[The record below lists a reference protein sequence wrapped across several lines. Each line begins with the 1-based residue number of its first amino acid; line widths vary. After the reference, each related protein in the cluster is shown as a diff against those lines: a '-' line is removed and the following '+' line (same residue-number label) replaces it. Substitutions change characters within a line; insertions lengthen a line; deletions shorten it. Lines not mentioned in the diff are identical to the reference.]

1 MNIVQILNRVSI
13 YASQLKFVN
22 TVYKGDIY
30 ENLNGHQDTKY
41 GVVNIDIP
49 SVSVNDNLQVMNIYL
64 YYCDRLT
71 QDNTNEY
78 EIKATA
84 ELVLTSIINYL
95 SEIGDVYDGYQ
106 INFFNQTFTDNLAGG
121 YVQIQFETDRILGDC
136 LIDEYKDEPSAILY
150 IVENGEYDTTNYKK
164 VIVNVPSVTTE
175 EITQK
180 EYDALTEY
188 DPYKIYLITE

>member
-1 MNIVQILNRVSI
+1 
-13 YASQLKFVN
+13 
-22 TVYKGDIY
+22 
-30 ENLNGHQDTKY
+30 
-41 GVVNIDIP
+41 
-49 SVSVNDNLQVMNIYL
+49 MNIYL

-71 QDNTNEY
+71 QDNSNEY

-136 LIDEYKDEPSAILY
+136 LIDEYKDEDEKLIERLKEAIRQYEAENAELALLLKEILY
-150 IVENGEYDTTNYKK
+150 KLTAEIV
-164 VIVNVPSVTTE
+164 
-175 EITQK
+175 
-180 EYDALTEY
+180 
-188 DPYKIYLITE
+188 

>member
-1 MNIVQILNRVSI
+1 MNIVQILNSVSN

-30 ENLNGHQDTKY
+30 ENLNGHPDTKY
-41 GVVNIDIP
+41 SVVNIDIP
-49 SVSVNDNLQVMNIYL
+49 SVSINENLQVMNIYL

-71 QDNTNEY
+71 QDNSNEY
-78 EIKATA
+78 EIKSTA

-121 YVQIQFETDRILGDC
+121 YVQIQFETDRILGEC
-136 LIDEYKDEPSAILY
+136 LIDEYKDDDEKLIDRLKEAIHQY
-150 IVENGEYDTTNYKK
+150 EAENVELALLLKDILFRLEGELK
-164 VIVNVPSVTTE
+164 
-175 EITQK
+175 
-180 EYDALTEY
+180 
-188 DPYKIYLITE
+188 

>member
-30 ENLNGHQDTKY
+30 ENLNGHPDTKY

-49 SVSVNDNLQVMNIYL
+49 SVTVNENLQVMNIYL

-78 EIKATA
+78 EIKSTA

-95 SEIGDVYDGYQ
+95 SKIGDVYDGYQ
-106 INFFNQTFTDNLAGG
+106 INFFNQSFTDNLAGG

-136 LIDEYKDEPSAILY
+136 LIDEYEDEDKELIEHLKEAIIKYESENAELALLLKDILFRL
-150 IVENGEYDTTNYKK
+150 EGELK
-164 VIVNVPSVTTE
+164 
-175 EITQK
+175 
-180 EYDALTEY
+180 
-188 DPYKIYLITE
+188 

>member
-30 ENLNGHQDTKY
+30 ENLNGHTDTKY

-49 SVSVNDNLQVMNIYL
+49 SVSVNENLQVMNIYL

-71 QDNTNEY
+71 QDNTNDY
-78 EIKATA
+78 EIKSTA

-95 SEIGDVYDGYQ
+95 SKIGDVYDGYQ

-121 YVQIQFETDRILGDC
+121 YVQIQFETNRILGDC
-136 LIDEYKDEPSAILY
+136 LIDEYKDDDEELIDRLKEVIRQYEKENEELALLLKEILFKLTAE
-150 IVENGEYDTTNYKK
+150 IV
-164 VIVNVPSVTTE
+164 
-175 EITQK
+175 
-180 EYDALTEY
+180 
-188 DPYKIYLITE
+188 

>member
-1 MNIVQILNRVSI
+1 MNIVQILNSVSK

-22 TVYKGDIY
+22 TVYSGDIY
-30 ENLNGHQDTKY
+30 ENLNGHTDTKY

-49 SVSVNDNLQVMNIYL
+49 SVNINENLQVMNIYL

-78 EIKATA
+78 EIKSTS

-106 INFFNQTFTDNLAGG
+106 INFFNQSFTDNLAGG
-121 YVQIQFETDRILGDC
+121 YVQVQFETTRILGDC
-136 LIDEYKDEPSAILY
+136 LIDKYIEDDDDLIERLKEAIRQYEEENAELALLLKE
-150 IVENGEYDTTNYKK
+150 ILFRLNGEIEN
-164 VIVNVPSVTTE
+164 
-175 EITQK
+175 
-180 EYDALTEY
+180 
-188 DPYKIYLITE
+188 

>member
-30 ENLNGHQDTKY
+30 ENLNGHTDTKY

-49 SVSVNDNLQVMNIYL
+49 SVTVNENLQVMNIYL

-95 SEIGDVYDGYQ
+95 SKIGDVYDGYQ

-136 LIDEYKDEPSAILY
+136 LIDEYKDEDKQLIEDLKEAIIKY
-150 IVENGEYDTTNYKK
+150 EAENAELALLLKDILFRLEGELK
-164 VIVNVPSVTTE
+164 
-175 EITQK
+175 
-180 EYDALTEY
+180 
-188 DPYKIYLITE
+188 

>member
-30 ENLNGHQDTKY
+30 ENLNGHPDTKY

-49 SVSVNDNLQVMNIYL
+49 SVSVNENLQVMNIYL

-71 QDNTNEY
+71 QDNSNDY

-121 YVQIQFETDRILGDC
+121 YVQIQFETDRILEDC
-136 LIDEYKDEPSAILY
+136 LIDEYQDEDKELIEHLKEAIQQYESENAELALLLKDILFRL
-150 IVENGEYDTTNYKK
+150 EGELK
-164 VIVNVPSVTTE
+164 
-175 EITQK
+175 
-180 EYDALTEY
+180 
-188 DPYKIYLITE
+188 

>member
-1 MNIVQILNRVSI
+1 MNIVQILNRVSL

-30 ENLNGHQDTKY
+30 ENLNGHPDTKY
-41 GVVNIDIP
+41 SVVNIDIP
-49 SVSVNDNLQVMNIYL
+49 SVTVNENLQVMNIYL

-78 EIKATA
+78 EIKSTS

-106 INFFNQTFTDNLAGG
+106 IIFFNQSFTDNLAGG

-136 LIDEYKDEPSAILY
+136 LIDEYKDNDEELIDRLKEAIRKYEAENAELSLLLKDILY
-150 IVENGEYDTTNYKK
+150 KLTAEIV
-164 VIVNVPSVTTE
+164 
-175 EITQK
+175 
-180 EYDALTEY
+180 
-188 DPYKIYLITE
+188 

>member
-1 MNIVQILNRVSI
+1 MNIVQILNKIST

-30 ENLNGHQDTKY
+30 ENLNGHTDIKY

-49 SVSVNDNLQVMNIYL
+49 SITINENLQVMDIYI
-64 YYCDRLT
+64 YYADRLL
-71 QDNTNEY
+71 QSDTNEY
-78 EIKATA
+78 EIKSTS

-95 SEIGDVYDGYQ
+95 SEIGEVYDGYQ
-106 INFFNQTFTDNLAGG
+106 INFFNQSFTDNLAGG
-121 YVQIQFETDRILGDC
+121 YVKIQFETDRILGDC
-136 LIDEYKDEPSAILY
+136 LIDDYEEEIPTLLIT
-150 IVENGEYDTTNYKK
+150 ENGEFDVTDYKK

-175 EITQK
+175 EITQE

>member
-30 ENLNGHQDTKY
+30 ENLNGHPDTKY

-49 SVSVNDNLQVMNIYL
+49 SVTINENLQVMDIYL

-71 QDNTNEY
+71 QDNTNDY
-78 EIKATA
+78 EIKSTA

-95 SEIGDVYDGYQ
+95 SKIGDVYDGYQ

-121 YVQIQFETDRILGDC
+121 YVQIQFETNRILGEC
-136 LIDEYKDEPSAILY
+136 LIDEYKEDDENLIEQLKEAIRQYEKENAELALLLKEILY
-150 IVENGEYDTTNYKK
+150 KLSGE
-164 VIVNVPSVTTE
+164 VL
-175 EITQK
+175 Q
-180 EYDALTEY
+180 
-188 DPYKIYLITE
+188 

>member
-1 MNIVQILNRVSI
+1 MNIVQILNRVSN

-22 TVYKGDIY
+22 TVCKGDIY
-30 ENLNGHQDTKY
+30 ENLNGHTDTKY
-41 GVVNIDIP
+41 SVVNIDIP
-49 SVSVNDNLQVMNIYL
+49 SVTVNGNLQVMNIYL

-71 QDNTNEY
+71 QDNSNDY

-95 SEIGDVYDGYQ
+95 SKIGDVYDGYQ

-136 LIDEYKDEPSAILY
+136 LIDEYKDEHEELIEHLKEAIIKY
-150 IVENGEYDTTNYKK
+150 EAENAELALLLKDILFRLEGELK
-164 VIVNVPSVTTE
+164 
-175 EITQK
+175 
-180 EYDALTEY
+180 
-188 DPYKIYLITE
+188 

>member
-1 MNIVQILNRVSI
+1 MNIVQILNSVSN

-30 ENLNGHQDTKY
+30 ENLNGHPDTKY
-41 GVVNIDIP
+41 SVVNIDIP
-49 SVSVNDNLQVMNIYL
+49 SVTVNENLQVMNIYL

-71 QDNTNEY
+71 QDNSNEY
-78 EIKATA
+78 EIKSTA

-136 LIDEYKDEPSAILY
+136 LIDEYKDKDEELIDRLKEAIRKYEAENAELALLLNEILY
-150 IVENGEYDTTNYKK
+150 KLTAEIV
-164 VIVNVPSVTTE
+164 
-175 EITQK
+175 
-180 EYDALTEY
+180 
-188 DPYKIYLITE
+188 

>member
-30 ENLNGHQDTKY
+30 ENLNGHPDTKY

-49 SVSVNDNLQVMNIYL
+49 SVTINENLQVMDIYL

-71 QDNTNEY
+71 QDNTNDY
-78 EIKATA
+78 EIKSTA

-95 SEIGDVYDGYQ
+95 SKIGDVYDGYQ

-121 YVQIQFETDRILGDC
+121 YVQIQFETNRILGEC
-136 LIDEYKDEPSAILY
+136 LIDEYKDDDEKLIERLEEAIRQYEEENKELALLLKEILY
-150 IVENGEYDTTNYKK
+150 KLTGE
-164 VIVNVPSVTTE
+164 VL
-175 EITQK
+175 Q
-180 EYDALTEY
+180 
-188 DPYKIYLITE
+188 

>member
-1 MNIVQILNRVSI
+1 MNIVQILNRVSN

-22 TVYKGDIY
+22 TVFKGDIY
-30 ENLNGHQDTKY
+30 ENLNGHPDTKY
-41 GVVNIDIP
+41 GVVNIDVP
-49 SVSVNDNLQVMNIYL
+49 SVTVNENLQVMNIYL

-71 QDNTNEY
+71 QDNSNDY

-106 INFFNQTFTDNLAGG
+106 IIFFNQTFTDNLAGG

-136 LIDEYKDEPSAILY
+136 LIDEYQDEDEKLIERLKEVIQQYEEDNEELALLLKEILFKLTAE
-150 IVENGEYDTTNYKK
+150 IV
-164 VIVNVPSVTTE
+164 
-175 EITQK
+175 
-180 EYDALTEY
+180 
-188 DPYKIYLITE
+188 

>member
-1 MNIVQILNRVSI
+1 MNIVQILNKVSI
-13 YASQLKFVN
+13 YTSQLKFVN

-30 ENLNGHQDTKY
+30 ENLNGHPDTKY

-49 SVSVNDNLQVMNIYL
+49 SVSVNENLQVMNIYL

-136 LIDEYKDEPSAILY
+136 LIDEYKDDDEELIERLKEAIRKY
-150 IVENGEYDTTNYKK
+150 EEENAELALLLKDILFRLEGELK
-164 VIVNVPSVTTE
+164 
-175 EITQK
+175 
-180 EYDALTEY
+180 
-188 DPYKIYLITE
+188 

>member
-13 YASQLKFVN
+13 YASQLKLVN

-30 ENLNGHQDTKY
+30 ENLNGHPDTKY

-49 SVSVNDNLQVMNIYL
+49 SVTVNENLQVMNIYL

-78 EIKATA
+78 EIKSTA

-95 SEIGDVYDGYQ
+95 SKIGDVYDGYQ
-106 INFFNQTFTDNLAGG
+106 INFFN
-121 YVQIQFETDRILGDC
+121 
-136 LIDEYKDEPSAILY
+136 
-150 IVENGEYDTTNYKK
+150 
-164 VIVNVPSVTTE
+164 
-175 EITQK
+175 
-180 EYDALTEY
+180 
-188 DPYKIYLITE
+188 

>member
-1 MNIVQILNRVSI
+1 MNIVQILTRVSI

-30 ENLNGHQDTKY
+30 ENLNGHPDTKY

-49 SVSVNDNLQVMNIYL
+49 SVSVNENLQVMNIYL

-78 EIKATA
+78 EIKSTA

-121 YVQIQFETDRILGDC
+121 YVQIQFETNRILGDC
-136 LIDEYKDEPSAILY
+136 LIDEYEDEDRDLIERLKEAIRQYEEENAELTLLLKDILFRL
-150 IVENGEYDTTNYKK
+150 EGELK
-164 VIVNVPSVTTE
+164 
-175 EITQK
+175 
-180 EYDALTEY
+180 
-188 DPYKIYLITE
+188 

>member
-30 ENLNGHQDTKY
+30 ENLNGHPDTKY

-49 SVSVNDNLQVMNIYL
+49 SVTVNENLQVMNIYL

-136 LIDEYKDEPSAILY
+136 LIDEYQDEDKELIEHLKEAIIKYETENAELALLLKDILFRL
-150 IVENGEYDTTNYKK
+150 EGELK
-164 VIVNVPSVTTE
+164 
-175 EITQK
+175 
-180 EYDALTEY
+180 
-188 DPYKIYLITE
+188 

>member
-30 ENLNGHQDTKY
+30 ENLNGHADTKY

-49 SVSVNDNLQVMNIYL
+49 SVTVNENLQVMNIYL

-71 QDNTNEY
+71 QDNTNDY
-78 EIKATA
+78 EIKSTA

-95 SEIGDVYDGYQ
+95 SKIGDVYDGYQ
-106 INFFNQTFTDNLAGG
+106 INFFN
-121 YVQIQFETDRILGDC
+121 
-136 LIDEYKDEPSAILY
+136 
-150 IVENGEYDTTNYKK
+150 
-164 VIVNVPSVTTE
+164 
-175 EITQK
+175 
-180 EYDALTEY
+180 
-188 DPYKIYLITE
+188 

>member
-1 MNIVQILNRVSI
+1 MNIVQILNSVSN

-30 ENLNGHQDTKY
+30 ENLNGHPDTKY
-41 GVVNIDIP
+41 SVVNIDIP
-49 SVSVNDNLQVMNIYL
+49 SVTINENLQVMNIYL

-78 EIKATA
+78 EIKSTA

-136 LIDEYKDEPSAILY
+136 LIDEYQDKDKELIEHLKEAIRKYEAENAELALLLKEILY
-150 IVENGEYDTTNYKK
+150 KLTGELK
-164 VIVNVPSVTTE
+164 
-175 EITQK
+175 
-180 EYDALTEY
+180 
-188 DPYKIYLITE
+188 

>member
-1 MNIVQILNRVSI
+1 MNIVQILNRVSK

-30 ENLNGHQDTKY
+30 ENLNGHPDTKY

-49 SVSVNDNLQVMNIYL
+49 SVSINENLQVMNIYL

-78 EIKATA
+78 EIKSTS

-95 SEIGDVYDGYQ
+95 GELGDIYDGYQ
-106 INFFNQTFTDNLAGG
+106 INFFNQSFTDNLAGG

-136 LIDEYKDEPSAILY
+136 LIDEYKDEDEDLIERLKEAIRQYEEENAELALLLKEILY
-150 IVENGEYDTTNYKK
+150 KLTAEIV
-164 VIVNVPSVTTE
+164 
-175 EITQK
+175 
-180 EYDALTEY
+180 
-188 DPYKIYLITE
+188 

>member
-1 MNIVQILNRVSI
+1 MFQKYMNIVQILNRVSI

-30 ENLNGHQDTKY
+30 ENLNGHTDTKY

-49 SVSVNDNLQVMNIYL
+49 SVSVNENLQVMNIYL

-78 EIKATA
+78 EIKSTS

-95 SEIGDVYDGYQ
+95 SKIGDVYDGYQ
-106 INFFNQTFTDNLAGG
+106 INFFNQSFTDNLAGG
-121 YVQIQFETDRILGDC
+121 YVQIQFETERILGDC
-136 LIDEYKDEPSAILY
+136 LIDEYKD
-150 IVENGEYDTTNYKK
+150 D
-164 VIVNVPSVTTE
+164 
-175 EITQK
+175 
-180 EYDALTEY
+180 
-188 DPYKIYLITE
+188 

>member
-1 MNIVQILNRVSI
+1 MNIVQILNRVSN

-30 ENLNGHQDTKY
+30 ENLNGHPDTKY
-41 GVVNIDIP
+41 GVVNIDVP
-49 SVSVNDNLQVMNIYL
+49 SVTVNENLQVMNIYL

-71 QDNTNEY
+71 QDNSNDY

-106 INFFNQTFTDNLAGG
+106 IIFFNQTFTDNLAGG

-136 LIDEYKDEPSAILY
+136 LIDEYQDEDKELIERLKEAIRQYEEENAELSLLLKDILFRL
-150 IVENGEYDTTNYKK
+150 EGELK
-164 VIVNVPSVTTE
+164 
-175 EITQK
+175 
-180 EYDALTEY
+180 
-188 DPYKIYLITE
+188 

>member
-1 MNIVQILNRVSI
+1 MNIVQILNRVI
-13 YASQLKFVN
+13 LYASQLKFVN

-30 ENLNGHQDTKY
+30 ENLNGHTDTKY

-49 SVSVNDNLQVMNIYL
+49 SATVNENLQVMNIYL

-136 LIDEYKDEPSAILY
+136 LIDEYQDEDKQLIEHLKEAIIKYESENAELALLLKDILFRL
-150 IVENGEYDTTNYKK
+150 EGELK
-164 VIVNVPSVTTE
+164 
-175 EITQK
+175 
-180 EYDALTEY
+180 
-188 DPYKIYLITE
+188 

>member
-30 ENLNGHQDTKY
+30 ENLNGHPDTKY

-49 SVSVNDNLQVMNIYL
+49 SVTVNENLQVMNIYL

-78 EIKATA
+78 EIKSTA

-95 SEIGDVYDGYQ
+95 SKIGDVYDGYQ
-106 INFFNQTFTDNLAGG
+106 INFFNQSFTDNLAGG
-121 YVQIQFETDRILGDC
+121 YVQIQFETNRILGDC
-136 LIDEYKDEPSAILY
+136 LIDEYKDDDKELIEDLKEAIIKY
-150 IVENGEYDTTNYKK
+150 ESENAELALLLKDILFRLEGELK
-164 VIVNVPSVTTE
+164 
-175 EITQK
+175 
-180 EYDALTEY
+180 
-188 DPYKIYLITE
+188 